1 MTGFK
6 IRAAALLILAQT
18 ALQIMVMGGLPWVSR
33 HLLGLPPSLVTVLE
47 RSVLVLCLGSL
58 GCAGLLLLVALRPAS
73 PTETR
78 TRALGLPVRL
88 AVLAGVTQLIGLGYV
103 LVALGQHDC
112 PVSTLL
118 GVLLLCGSLLS
129 VTPVGIYSFGR
140 LLLTPLLLHIGD
152 ETLPAGL
159 GAPMG
164 LQIGYGLGAV
174 ALAALIPA
182 AVLGAALL
190 DQSSL
195 ATAEARAHATATRL
209 VAASADL
216 AIGPAL
222 ELASRT
228 QLGTGALAVVKLA
241 SGTLVPEESAV
252 AIGQMPYVEAP
263 LEGALAGAAVR
274 VYFRPHSIGSATPFW
289 TALALL
295 CIALAC
301 AVTAGLTVGRE
312 LGQVAASM
320 DRVASGRDSN
330 HAGSR
335 PGSIS
340 TTEVR
345 RITRAANRIL
355 ERVPRFTM
363 ESFLAI
369 ERSEEASRLKS
380 QFLANMSHDLRS
392 PLNSILGFSELLLR
406 GIEGPITDGQKKRLE
421 VIQESG
427 HHLLRQLNAIL
438 DTAKMESGRM
448 ELHRQTV
455 PPAELLRSALSE
467 ARRGRP
473 AALADSVS
481 IELMPGIATMHID
494 PLRVTQA
501 VTHLINHAFDVSQG
515 KAFTLRA
522 SQIADPDLPQAGRD
536 GRLFVLEIDLPVEL
550 ASDQAD
556 RLFDGFSRTEGP
568 KQTRSAAPPSIGRGL
583 NLMLPLAK
591 RLLELH
597 GGTLGV
603 VGSAPVSATA
613 TATALAAARRT
624 RKVRL
629 RATLPTSARLAP
641 AKPTK

>member
-1 MTGFK
+1 MTGLK
-6 IRAAALLILAQT
+6 LRPAALLLFSQL
-18 ALQIMVMGGLPWVSR
+18 ALQAAVMGGLPWVAV
-33 HLLGLPPSLVTVLE
+33 HLLGLGPSLVSVLE
-47 RSVLVLCLGSL
+47 RGVLVLCAASL
-58 GCAGLLLLVALRPAS
+58 SCAALLLLVAFRPGPAS
-73 PTETR
+73 TLR
-78 TRALGLPVRL
+78 LRALALPVRL
-88 AVLAGVTQLIGLGYV
+88 AVLAGVTQLVGLGYI
-103 LVALGQHDC
+103 LVSLARQDC
-112 PVSTLL
+112 PASMLL
-118 GVLLLCGSLLS
+118 GVLLLVGSLLS
-129 VTPVGIYSFGR
+129 VTPVGLYALAR
-140 LLLTPLLLHIGD
+140 LLLTPLLLEIGD

-190 DQSSL
+190 DQSAL
-195 ATAEARAHATATRL
+195 ANAEARARATAARL
-209 VAASADL
+209 VSASTDL
-216 AIGPAL
+216 AAGPAL

-228 QLGTGALAVVKLA
+228 QLGPGALAVVRLA
-241 SGTLVPEESAV
+241 SGTLVPEETAV
-252 AIGQMPYVEAP
+252 AIGQMPYVEVA
-263 LEGALAGAAVR
+263 LDGALSGAAVR
-274 VYFRPHSIGSATPFW
+274 VYFRPQSISTSTPFW
-289 TALALL
+289 TALGLL

-301 AVTAGLTVGRE
+301 AVITGLTVGRE

-320 DRVASGRDSN
+320 DRVATNQDAAAPSS
-330 HAGSR
+330 SV
-335 PGSIS
+335 S

-473 AALADSVS
+473 PAQADSVT
-481 IELMPGIATMHID
+481 IELMPGIATMHVD
-494 PLRVTQA
+494 PLRITQA
-501 VTHLINHAFDVSQG
+501 VTHLINHAFDVSNG
-515 KAFTLRA
+515 KPFTLKA
-522 SQIADPDLPQAGRD
+522 SLIADPQMPQTGSNRD
-536 GRLFVLEIDLPVEL
+536 GRLFVLELDLPVEVPN
-550 ASDQAD
+550 DEAD
-556 RLFDGFSRTEGP
+556 RLFDGFTSAANV
-568 KQTRSAAPPSIGRGL
+568 KQTRSAPVGRGL
-583 NLMLPLAK
+583 NLMLPLARK
-591 RLLELH
+591 LLELH
-597 GGTLGV
+597 SGTLSM
-603 VGSAPVSATA
+603 VGPPAPRNAA
-613 TATALAAARRT
+613 EAARIAALAAAKRT
-624 RKVRL
+624 RKVHL
-629 RATLPTSARLAP
+629 RATLPTSARLSP
-641 AKPTK
+641 PDNK